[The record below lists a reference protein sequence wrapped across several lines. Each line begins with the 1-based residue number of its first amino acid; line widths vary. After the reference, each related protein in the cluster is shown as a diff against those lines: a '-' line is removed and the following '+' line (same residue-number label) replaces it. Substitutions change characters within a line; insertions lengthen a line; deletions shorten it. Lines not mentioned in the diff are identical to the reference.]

1 MQSFTRAT
9 PCVLPTADNLALA
22 EKPSPLRRAMV
33 RAPRHL
39 RRLTAVSLGALGVCT
54 AIGSASAQTKLLFN
68 SFIPPTHPVNTQV
81 FQPWVKEVAQATNGR
96 VAIEFAASNLAPPPG
111 QLDLVVKGGADIAY
125 QYSGV
130 VPNRLYLFQASEVPG
145 SSGSA
150 QATAVAMWRTYE
162 KYFAAAGETKGV
174 KTLALFTL
182 PKQNLQSLKDNI
194 TTIDQLKR
202 MKIATTPGLASKVY
216 GHFSSGIVTSPAV
229 RFFEFVSKGT
239 VDAYGSV
246 SPIDVL
252 NFNLA
257 RDTKYMISIP
267 GIGPAP
273 TFLLAMNEGK
283 WSALAKADQDAIN
296 GLGGEAFARRIGAL
310 DAANDAVLKQLAA
323 QGMTM
328 TSAPQQFGDE
338 FRRIAKPV
346 EDDWIAEANKRG
358 VDGKAALEFYR
369 AQIAAAGK

>member
-1 MQSFTRAT
+1 MHRFIRA
-9 PCVLPTADNLALA
+9 VF
-22 EKPSPLRRAMV
+22 
-33 RAPRHL
+33 
-39 RRLTAVSLGALGVCT
+39 AVVAAGATFG
-54 AIGSASAQTKLLFN
+54 AAHAQTKLLFN
-68 SFIPPTHPVNTQV
+68 SFIPPTHPVNTQL
-81 FQPWVKEVAQATNGR
+81 FQPWVKDITQATGGR
-96 VAIEFAASNLAPPPG
+96 VVVEFAPSNLAPPPG

-150 QATAVAMWRTYE
+150 QATALAMWRTYE

-174 KTLALFTL
+174 KALGVFTL
-182 PKQNLQSLKDNI
+182 PRQNLQSLKENI
-194 TTIDQLKR
+194 TSIEQLKR

-239 VDAYGSV
+239 VDAYSSV

-283 WSALAKADQDAIN
+283 WNALPKADQDALN
-296 GLGGEAFARRIGAL
+296 GLGGEAFARRVGAL
-310 DAANDAVLKQLAA
+310 DAANDAVLKQLAG

-328 TSAPQQFGDE
+328 TNASQQFGDE
-338 FRRIAKPV
+338 FRRMTKAV
-346 EDDWIAEANKRG
+346 EDDWITEANKRG

-369 AQIAAAGK
+369 AQIAAASK

>member
-1 MQSFTRAT
+1 MHGPIRAA
-9 PCVLPTADNLALA
+9 VAALTVCA
-22 EKPSPLRRAMV
+22 
-33 RAPRHL
+33 
-39 RRLTAVSLGALGVCT
+39 TIGGAN
-54 AIGSASAQTKLLFN
+54 AQTKLLFN

-81 FQPWVKEVAQATNGR
+81 MQSWVKDVAQATSGR
-96 VAIEFAASNLAPPPG
+96 VIIEFTASNLAPPPG
-111 QLDLVVKGGADIAY
+111 QLDLVTKGGADIAY
-125 QYSGV
+125 QYAGV

-150 QATAVAMWRTYE
+150 QATTLAMWRTYE
-162 KYFAAAGETKGV
+162 KFFAAAGETKGV
-174 KTLALFTL
+174 KALGVFTL
-182 PKQNLQSLKDNI
+182 PRQNLQSLKENI
-194 TTIDQLKR
+194 TSIEQLKR

-239 VDAYGSV
+239 VDAYSSV

-283 WSALAKADQDAIN
+283 WNALSKADQDALN
-296 GLGGEAFARRIGAL
+296 TLGGEALARRAGAL

-328 TSAPQQFGDE
+328 TNASQQFGDE
-338 FRRIAKPV
+338 FRRMTKSV
-346 EDDWIAEANKRG
+346 EDDWIAEATKRG
-358 VDGKAALEFYR
+358 VEGKAALEFYR